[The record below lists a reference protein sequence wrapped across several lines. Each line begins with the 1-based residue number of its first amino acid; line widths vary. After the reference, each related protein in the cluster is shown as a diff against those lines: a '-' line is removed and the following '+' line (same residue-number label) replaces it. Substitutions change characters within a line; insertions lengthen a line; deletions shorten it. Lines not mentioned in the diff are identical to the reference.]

1 MKANK
6 YVKKFEEHTSE
17 LNISGVS
24 DSFIDSIK
32 KEMLDWYGFDLT
44 YEQVKSYLESNK
56 LDFFDTVERE
66 DYVNFLGKTIT
77 GMSYPMNRDNREYKD
92 TFFKKLRE
100 NSTDKGYMWVG

>member
-1 MKANK
+1 MKRQK
-6 YVKKFEEHTSE
+6 YVRTFEEHSSE